1 MVHYGLSAGLGQ
13 FFMNAPETSCLYQ
26 LGNFIFPAG
35 QVDPDLWREYSKNIV
50 QLTRSL
56 SPRSPAG
63 RSFWMIRVSWVSLLA
78 MLLRTGQTLT
88 QRPWRNGCAGYL
100 QTTTFVRL
108 IRKVMSVLLGKSGL
122 RICRGTFPILT
133 IFKRRV
139 ALVFQYIQERKS
151 SLLYRQDWSIMELLR
166 LKLLPSQATK
176 GSAWPKSW
184 APR

>member
-1 MVHYGLSAGLGQ
+1 
-13 FFMNAPETSCLYQ
+13 
-26 LGNFIFPAG
+26 
-35 QVDPDLWREYSKNIV
+35 
-50 QLTRSL
+50 
-56 SPRSPAG
+56 
-63 RSFWMIRVSWVSLLA
+63 MIRVSWVSLLA

-139 ALVFQYIQERKS
+139 ALVF
-151 SLLYRQDWSIMELLR
+151 
-166 LKLLPSQATK
+166 
-176 GSAWPKSW
+176 
-184 APR
+184 